1 MPRRSFLAFGWA
13 FTFSVH
19 AACPLESQLSHIR
32 RKGVEISGPLT
43 VVQVEALTE
52 TGPNGMRGIKPYSS
66 MDPEW
71 QKLKAEQRD
80 GDYYVQFW
88 RGRRLVERT
97 KFYMDGLYLVRREC
111 VVGWLK
117 GTVS

>member
-1 MPRRSFLAFGWA
+1 
-13 FTFSVH
+13 
-19 AACPLESQLSHIR
+19 
-32 RKGVEISGPLT
+32 
-43 VVQVEALTE
+43 
-52 TGPNGMRGIKPYSS
+52 